1 MREREYIQILNF
13 CPKKSKPTGGV
24 APSWSE
30 SVTKHHAPFLLLAKK
45 VVAFELTGLAQ
56 SRLATLARTI
66 PVKTTVVALAG
77 LAQSKQAALPR
88 TSPV

>member
-1 MREREYIQILNF
+1 MIFKETVYRELREGEYIQILNF

-45 VVAFELTGLAQ
+45 VVAFD
-56 SRLATLARTI
+56 RTR
-66 PVKTTVVALAG
+66 PV
-77 LAQSKQAALPR
+77 
-88 TSPV
+88 